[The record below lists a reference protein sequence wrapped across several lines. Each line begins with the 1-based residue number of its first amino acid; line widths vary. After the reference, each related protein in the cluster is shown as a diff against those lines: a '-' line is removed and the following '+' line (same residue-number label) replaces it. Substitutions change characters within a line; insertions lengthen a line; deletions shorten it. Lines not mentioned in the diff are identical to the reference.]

1 MARVYPNCY
10 TQSAMHN
17 MGYYFMYGVEGC
29 HLDPD
34 KLASMVVTSG
44 LARSLSLGLPLC
56 TTGMTGRGLIC
67 RTFRM
72 LGMDT
77 GTIPHINAFYFPVS
91 YWAGYVA
98 AYYQ

>member
-34 KLASMVVTSG
+34 KLASMLVTSG
-44 LARSLSLGLPLC
+44 LARSPRPDAGRHMGAGADVPYHGDVLSP
-56 TTGMTGRGLIC
+56 
-67 RTFRM
+67 
-72 LGMDT
+72 
-77 GTIPHINAFYFPVS
+77 A
-91 YWAGYVA
+91 
-98 AYYQ
+98 